1 MDTILIAMFIEHVNF
16 IFIWFTEKSLIKQEK
31 LFELTLKYSINVL
44 TKFFF
49 VETGSCRYYFLDY

>member
-31 LFELTLKYSINVL
+31 LFELTLKYSIHL
-44 TKFFF
+44 LATFF
-49 VETGSCRYYFLDY
+49 L